1 MSKKNTL
8 PNVDINK
15 VMKTVEGTD
24 VKPPIVSNKREHKLN
39 FKPVDEVEY
48 EVIQF
53 DDPKLIEQVEKEYP
67 EMTNEFKRIMFTQ
80 YELFCKKQS
89 NYGPDNIAAGTKLV
103 TDEEVK
109 LSLTGL
115 FFRINDKLITAPN
128 NDRILD
134 GITRKS
140 IIQIAKDNDI
150 DIEVRPIKVS
160 EVVEASKK
168 GTLLEMFGSGTA
180 VVVSPIKSFGY
191 QGVNYKLPVIENPLS
206 TLLKEKITSIQYNLS
221 EDPHGWRLAVD

>member
-8 PNVDINK
+8 PNVDNNK

-24 VKPPIVSNKREHKLN
+24 VKPHIVSNKREHKLN
-39 FKPVDEVEY
+39 FKQVDEVEY

-53 DDPKLIEQVEKEYP
+53 DEPKLIEQIEKEYP

-103 TDEEVK
+103 SDEDVK

-115 FFRINDKLITAPN
+115 FFRINDKVQRIKNLIV
-128 NDRILD
+128 L
-134 GITRKS
+134 GK
-140 IIQIAKDNDI
+140 KDNVG
-150 DIEVRPIKVS
+150 E
-160 EVVEASKK
+160 
-168 GTLLEMFGSGTA
+168 
-180 VVVSPIKSFGY
+180 
-191 QGVNYKLPVIENPLS
+191 
-206 TLLKEKITSIQYNLS
+206 
-221 EDPHGWRLAVD
+221 AVDDTFMDLSVYGIIAQIVKNGKWGK